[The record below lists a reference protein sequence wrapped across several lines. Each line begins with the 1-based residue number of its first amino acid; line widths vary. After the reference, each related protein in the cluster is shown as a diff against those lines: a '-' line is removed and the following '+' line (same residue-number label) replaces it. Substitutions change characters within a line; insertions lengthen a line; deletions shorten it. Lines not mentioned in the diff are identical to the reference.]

1 MTRVLHVS
9 DPHFGTE
16 TPEVVE
22 ALLAFA
28 KDCAPQVVALS
39 GDITQRARRGQFAA
53 AKAFVDRLPA
63 PVITVPGNHDIPLF
77 NLWARWRSPYGNY
90 CRAFGPSLEPELETA
105 ELLVIGVNS
114 TRPARH
120 KDGQIDTVQVQR
132 VAERLSRASARQLR
146 VVMLH
151 HPVRAWLEDDREN
164 VVHGRQAAMAAWSA
178 AGADLVLGGHI
189 HLPYI
194 LPIGVGDPQRTWAV
208 QAGTAVSQRVRGDV
222 PNSVN
227 LITYDAQ
234 TRHCAVERWDYGAG
248 GFGCFQR
255 TAVALRRGAAQEAD
269 AARR

>member
-1 MTRVLHVS
+1 MTRVLQIS

-16 TPEVVE
+16 TPDVVD

-28 KDCAPQVVALS
+28 RDCAPQAIVLS
-39 GDITQRARRGQFAA
+39 GDVTQRARHGQFAA
-53 AKAFVDRLPA
+53 AQAFLERLPA
-63 PVITVPGNHDIPLF
+63 PVIAVPGNHDIPLF
-77 NLWARWRSPYGNY
+77 NLWARWRHPYRNY
-90 CRAFGPSLEPELETA
+90 RRVFGASLEPELETP

-120 KDGQIDTVQVQR
+120 KDGQIDEDQVQR
-132 VAERLSRASARQLR
+132 VAERLTRAHARQLR
-146 VVMLH
+146 IVMLH

-164 VVHGRQAAMAAWSA
+164 VVHGRQAAVAAWSA

-208 QAGTAVSQRVRGDV
+208 QAGTAVSHRVRGDV

-227 LITYDAQ
+227 LITYDAS
-234 TRHCAVERWDYGAG
+234 TRHCVVERWDHGAE

-255 TAVALRRGAAQEAD
+255 TAVALMGAQEG
-269 AARR
+269 